1 MTTNKIGSILAGV
14 SIVLIAMVCVIIF
27 KSTGRVYEP
36 RKIQSSPTF
45 GNGRDEMILTDK
57 PSEPI
62 IITTSPRQ
70 SIEAGLLRND
80 LWYYVLINGGKKE
93 GGYEYEV
100 PPWKD
105 HVKLGWKVPEYSGT
119 RIQYHLIPEK
129 NDGVHSAL
137 LVFTI
142 STVK

>member
-1 MTTNKIGSILAGV
+1 MTTNKIGSILAVV
-14 SIVLIAMVCVIIF
+14 SIILIAMVCVILF
-27 KSTGRVYEP
+27 KSAGRAYESHE
-36 RKIQSSPTF
+36 RRSYTTF
-45 GNGRDEMILTDK
+45 GTGHYEIILTDK

-62 IITTSPRQ
+62 VISTSPRQ
-70 SIEAGLLRND
+70 SIEAGLLRSD
-80 LWYYVLINGGKKE
+80 LWYYVMINGGKKE

-105 HVKLGWKVPEYSGT
+105 HVELGWKVPEYSGT
-119 RIQYHLIPEK
+119 RIQYRLIPEK
-129 NDGVHSAL
+129 NGGVHSAL